1 VRLFVA
7 VPLPDRLAA
16 QLQAAAA
23 AVPGLRETRRE
34 NLHVTVHFLGPV
46 APEQLAPLEAAL
58 GPACAVAE
66 PFGLAFDAV
75 VPAPPRRP
83 RMLWARAAPSA
94 HYAALAHAVAEAA
107 AGAAPA
113 AAELRT
119 SSPHVTL
126 ARARD
131 RDARVRWP
139 DPVVLAGA
147 ALHVGEC
154 VLMRSD
160 PAAGGTRYTSLATFA
175 LGGQSARR
183 R

>member
-1 VRLFVA
+1 MRLFVA
-7 VPLPDRLAA
+7 VPLPDRLAS

-46 APEQLAPLEAAL
+46 APELVAPLTAAL
-58 GPACAVAE
+58 APACARAE
-66 PFGLAFDAV
+66 AFDLAFEAV

-83 RMLWARAAPSA
+83 RMLWARAAPSS
-94 HYAALAHAVAEAA
+94 HYAALAHAAAGAA
-107 AGAAPA
+107 AGAAPGSG
-113 AAELRT
+113 ELRT

-131 RDARVRWP
+131 RSTRVRWP
-139 DPVVLAGA
+139 EPVALAGA
-147 ALHVGEC
+147 ALHVSEC

-160 PAAGGTRYTSLATFA
+160 PGAGGTRYTPLATFT
-175 LGGQSARR
+175 LGGQTARR